1 MTEHSTAPPS
11 EQPADQP
18 ADQPAGRPP
27 VAVGTGA
34 ARGIGAEAARQL
46 AAAGYDVVVA
56 ARDLAAAEAH
66 AATIVAAGH
75 RARGVALDLADPA
88 SIAALAA
95 TFDGD
100 ALDLLV
106 NNAAAF
112 ADWDETA
119 STADLD
125 VAERVMATNLFGT
138 WRVVQALLP
147 ALRRSPSARVVNV
160 GSGSGSFG
168 DPQFGLAQGPA
179 AVSYAVSK
187 AALHALTVKLAVEL
201 AAEGIAV
208 HAVDP
213 GLTAT
218 APGMEAMGARPVPE
232 GARSVLRPVT
242 DPHPD
247 LAGRLSR
254 DGAVLAW

>member
-1 MTEHSTAPPS
+1 MTEQTITSRTAL
-11 EQPADQP
+11 
-18 ADQPAGRPP
+18 
-27 VAVGTGA
+27 VTGG

-46 AAAGYDVVVA
+46 AAAGYEVVVA
-56 ARDLAAAEAH
+56 ARDLAAATAH
-66 AATIVAAGH
+66 VRSLVADGS
-75 RARGVALDLADPA
+75 RARAVALDLTDPA
-88 SIAALAA
+88 SIAALA
-95 TFDGD
+95 D
-100 ALDLLV
+100 ALDGAALDVLV

-112 ADWDETA
+112 ADWGETA
-119 STADLD
+119 STADLGT
-125 VAERVMATNLFGT
+125 AEQVVATNVFGT

-147 ALRRSPSARVVNV
+147 ALRRSSSAHVVNV

-218 APGMEAMGARPVPE
+218 APGMEAMGARPVAE
-232 GARSVLRPVT
+232 GARSILWPVLQR
-242 DPHPD
+242 DAS
-247 LAGRLSR
+247 LAGHLSR
-254 DGAVLAW
+254 DGVILPW